1 MHALES
7 FVDARAKLPSGA
19 YEFPSWKRPEV
30 FQCSGITNDDQI
42 LGIPQLPQR
51 GAHEVGIV
59 SISDRET
66 AMEQWRSARALWE
79 AHVSTL
85 SPGESFY
92 FVVNFISAAVNYGKR
107 SSSSVLEFL
116 LGDGTA
122 AGALKQW
129 VSQHPAAAKSGTVR
143 LGRGSP
149 CSVLF
154 ALLLHLESLMIG
166 CVEDEG
172 VASGWF
178 EVFYMARLLLEAD
191 VPSES
196 EMDSVGGM
204 SELCHGLFE
213 LAPAVSWAPELVD
226 CCHYFHFPALLDQF
240 PPAGKRRLEFVQV
253 PKALVDVYEYHGD
266 EEDGEEAD
274 GERAEAEEEAEDKQE
289 APKKKMQKR

>member
-1 MHALES
+1 MLSVES
-7 FVDARAKLPSGA
+7 FVDARAALPSGA
-19 YEFPSWKRPEV
+19 YEFPSWKTPEV
-30 FQCSGITNDDQI
+30 FQCSGITNDDQV

-51 GAHEVGIV
+51 GAREAGIV
-59 SISDRET
+59 SDRET

-92 FVVNFISAAVNYGKR
+92 FVVNFISAAVHYGKKT
-107 SSSSVLEFL
+107 SSSDLDFL

-129 VSQHPAAAKSGTVR
+129 VSQHPAAASSGTVR
-143 LGRGSP
+143 LGQRSP

-172 VASGWF
+172 FTSGWC
-178 EVFYMARLLLEAD
+178 EVYYMARLLLEAD
-191 VPSES
+191 VPFES
-196 EMDSVGGM
+196 EVDSAGGI
-204 SELCHGLFE
+204 SELCHGLYD
-213 LAPAVSWAPELVD
+213 LAPAVSWAPELVE
-226 CCHYFHFPALLDQF
+226 CCRYFHFHTMLVQL

-253 PKALVDVYEYHGD
+253 PKALVDMYEYHGD
-266 EEDGEEAD
+266 EEDGKEVD
-274 GERAEAEEEAEDKQE
+274 GEREEAEEEAEDKQE
-289 APKKKMQKR
+289 APKKKLQK